1 MTWCKLRDR
10 MTGQISKIFVNKITI
25 LSPFSFKISLFC
37 DSSNWFYFLGMTT
50 GSFGMVRLASID
62 MIDKDWSGSVI
73 QYKLRDTMMD
83 ILFYFHNIQFGI
95 IFSLLFFVLF
105 Q

>member
-1 MTWCKLRDR
+1 MTLLI
-10 MTGQISKIFVNKITI
+10 GFIF
-25 LSPFSFKISLFC
+25 
-37 DSSNWFYFLGMTT
+37 WGMTT

-83 ILFYFHNIQFGI
+83 ILFYFDNIQFGI
-95 IFSLLFFVLF
+95 RFSVLFFVLF

>member
-1 MTWCKLRDR
+1 MTLLI
-10 MTGQISKIFVNKITI
+10 GFIFG
-25 LSPFSFKISLFC
+25 
-37 DSSNWFYFLGMTT
+37 GMTT

-83 ILFYFHNIQFGI
+83 ILFYFDNIQFGI
-95 IFSLLFFVLF
+95 RFSVLFFVLF